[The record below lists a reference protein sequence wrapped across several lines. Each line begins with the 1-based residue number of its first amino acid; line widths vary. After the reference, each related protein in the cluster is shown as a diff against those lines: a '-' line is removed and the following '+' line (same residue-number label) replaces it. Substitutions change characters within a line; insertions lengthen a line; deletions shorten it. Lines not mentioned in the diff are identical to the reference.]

1 MSFDNDWMKVM
12 RIGALT
18 SNAYERSL
26 TKKVMSLIA
35 YSILGPPFEYA
46 QILSFHEGKLCR

>member
-1 MSFDNDWMKVM
+1 M